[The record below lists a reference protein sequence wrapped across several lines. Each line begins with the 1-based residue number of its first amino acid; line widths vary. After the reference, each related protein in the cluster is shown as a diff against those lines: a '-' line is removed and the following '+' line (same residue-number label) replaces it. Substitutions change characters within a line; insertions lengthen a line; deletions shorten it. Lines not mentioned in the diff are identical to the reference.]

1 MSVIDKIDVQ
11 ALFDLAPEKA
21 VDYLN
26 SKGLHVGWN
35 WQDTLDDAHARSFT
49 IAKMT
54 QLDLLSDTRK
64 AIAQAMKDGVG
75 FKGFAENITPVMEA
89 KGWWG
94 QKTLTNPSGDVQD
107 VQLGSPRRLATIY
120 NVNRRTAIMAAK
132 YERMMEATATHPFWQ
147 YSAVMDGKTR
157 QTHAMMNG
165 AVYAVDD
172 PFWAHNFPPNGFNC
186 RCTVKALTA
195 SRAEKVG
202 ISKSNHQSFVQN
214 IGLDRSSGEVYQAT
228 RHGTKIP
235 ETNAQAGLKFGKS
248 THQTRNTV
256 FAADAGFNS
265 SPASGHL
272 MDQLWLEKARDALG
286 DAPALEAIAKDMASE
301 ARVRGFMSW
310 MRTTTGTGYSQNRT
324 YGVGV
329 LSSKA
334 VEKFKSI
341 LAAEKI
347 GSPVVA
353 FQDHLIAGKKAR
365 RHDVAGNALDNTGYE
380 QLIRQFSKPDMV
392 LWDVE
397 NQHILHIYKAANG
410 QAIKL
415 AIQMTKDG
423 AQVESSFYVP
433 LKTVDGAIKGGLM
446 ERLQ

>member
-1 MSVIDKIDVQ
+1 MSVTDKIDVN

-75 FKGFAENITPVMEA
+75 FKGFAENIAPVMEA

-94 QKTLTNPSGDVQD
+94 KKEVVNPEGDKQI
-107 VQLGSPRRLATIY
+107 VQLGSPRRLTTIY
-120 NVNRRTAIMAAK
+120 HTNRRSAVMAAK
-132 YERMMEATATHPFWQ
+132 YQRLCEAIDTHPVWV
-147 YSAVMDGKTR
+147 YVHNDSPHPR
-157 QTHAMMNG
+157 QPHVLMNG
-165 AVYAVDD
+165 AAYAATD
-172 PFWAHNFPPNGFNC
+172 PIWARIFPPNAFGC
-186 RCTVKALTA
+186 HCTVRAMTA
-195 SRAEKVG
+195 ASAKKMG
-202 ISKSNHQSFVQN
+202 ISKSGSISWTQDIGVNQST
-214 IGLDRSSGEVYQAT
+214 GEIYQAT

-235 ETNAQAGLKFGKS
+235 ESNAQAGLRFGRS
-248 THQTRNTV
+248 VHQTLNTT
-256 FAADAGFNS
+256 FAPEAGFNG

-272 MDQLWLEKARDALG
+272 MDQLWLEKAQQAIGDTAAL
-286 DAPALEAIAKDMASE
+286 DAIAKDMASE
-301 ARVRGFMSW
+301 ARVRGFMAW
-310 MRTTTGTGYSQNRT
+310 MRVTSEMGYSQNRT
-324 YGVGV
+324 YGAGV
-329 LSSKA
+329 LSPKA
-334 VEKFKSI
+334 VEKFTSI
-341 LAAEKI
+341 LGAEKI

-365 RHDVAGNALDNTGYE
+365 RHDVAGNALDNAGYE